1 MKVIVTGGAGFIGS
15 WVVDSLIEK
24 GHQVTVIDN
33 LSSGNKSNVNHKAK
47 LYEIDLLGDIDS
59 IFENEKPEYVF
70 HFAAQINVRKSIED
84 PKKDAEIN
92 ILGTLNL
99 LDKCVKHR
107 VKKII
112 FSSSGGAIY
121 GGKEVIPTPE
131 ESETRPESPY
141 GIAKLTIELYLEFYK
156 KVFGL
161 DYVALRY
168 SNVYGPRQSSKGEAG
183 VVDIFFKS
191 LENGETP
198 VIFGDGEQTRDYV
211 YVKDV
216 AHCNILAMNL
226 SGIFNVGTGI
236 ETSVNEIFEKI
247 AKVSNAPMIKRNGA
261 KIEGE
266 LLRSALDCSK
276 LNKIVGWSPKYN
288 LDSGLM
294 ETYEFFKS

>member
-1 MKVIVTGGAGFIGS
+1 M
-15 WVVDSLIEK
+15 
-24 GHQVTVIDN
+24 
-33 LSSGNKSNVNHKAK
+33 
-47 LYEIDLLGDIDS
+47 
-59 IFENEKPEYVF
+59 
-70 HFAAQINVRKSIED
+70 
-84 PKKDAEIN
+84 
-92 ILGTLNL
+92 